1 MAMQMEVDVDALFKA
16 GKILEGALELAWKLL
31 DDGERSGLKIA
42 DAVEAHI
49 LEHAK
54 PAFPC
59 NVGPDRL
66 AAHFAPTDDRPG
78 SLEGAH
84 LVKIDAGVHVG
95 GWIAD
100 AAFTYPFDEEG
111 ERLALAA
118 REALL
123 AAAEV
128 IRPGASVAD
137 VGKAVSEVAKRH
149 GLKPIVNLGGHEIK
163 QYNLHAGL
171 FVPNVPQ
178 GKGTFEEGMI
188 VAVEPFLSTGR
199 GRVEDGSIAT
209 IFSLMRP
216 RARGAARQLLDY
228 IRKEYRSLPFAE
240 KWVVRRFGSSAR
252 LHLYTLVK
260 SGAVYAYPELLE
272 IPGSLVG
279 QFETTF
285 YVDRDGGQPVVDTF
299 KFLAP

>member
-1 MAMQMEVDVDALFKA
+1 MMDVDVDALFKA
-16 GKILEGALELAWKLL
+16 GKILEGALDLAWKLL
-31 DDGERSGLKIA
+31 ESGERSGLHIA
-42 DAVEAHI
+42 DAVEEYI
-49 LEHAK
+49 LERAK

-59 NVGPDRL
+59 NVGADRT

-84 LVKIDAGVHVG
+84 LVKIDAGVHVN

-100 AAFTYPFDEEG
+100 AAFTFPFDDDG
-111 ERLALAA
+111 ERLARAA

-123 AAAEV
+123 ATSD
-128 IRPGASVAD
+128 IIKPGVPVSD
-137 VGKAVSEVAKRH
+137 IGRAVSDVAKRYS
-149 GLKPIVNLGGHEIK
+149 LKPIVNLGGHEIK
-163 QYNLHAGL
+163 QYDLHAGL

-178 GKGTFEEGMI
+178 GRGVFEEGMI

-199 GRVEDGSIAT
+199 GRVEDGSVVT

-216 RARGAARQLLDY
+216 RARGAARQLLDF
-228 IRKEYRSLPFAE
+228 IRSEYRGLPFAE
-240 KWVVRRFGSSAR
+240 KWIVRRFGSAAK
-252 LHLYTLVK
+252 LQLYALVR

-272 IPGSLVG
+272 MPRSLVG

-285 YVDRDGGQPVVDTF
+285 YVDTDGAQPIVDTF
-299 KFLAP
+299 KFLEP